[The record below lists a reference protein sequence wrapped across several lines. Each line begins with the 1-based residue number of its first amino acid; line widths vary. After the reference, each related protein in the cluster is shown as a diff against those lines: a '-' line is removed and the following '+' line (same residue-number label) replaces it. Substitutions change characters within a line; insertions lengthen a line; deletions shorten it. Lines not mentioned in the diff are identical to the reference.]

1 MIGRRPSCHRVA
13 EHCAADDPCTQ
24 CTVYSYYHTKLC
36 SIHQSWAR
44 DNCIA
49 LRQRQ
54 RADVIC
60 RASGTRKV
68 VFTNVKVSVSKSHN
82 EYSNNEITNTGVARK
97 KVTVSRQGCCVPSS
111 SMHIRLPLP
120 GHGQHGWSGRST
132 GATGAVLRL
141 L

>member
-13 EHCAADDPCTQ
+13 EHCAADDP

-54 RADVIC
+54 RANVIELQGQEKLFLQMLRSRC
-60 RASGTRKV
+60 QKAT
-68 VFTNVKVSVSKSHN
+68 TNIVIMK
-82 EYSNNEITNTGVARK
+82 
-97 KVTVSRQGCCVPSS
+97 
-111 SMHIRLPLP
+111 
-120 GHGQHGWSGRST
+120 
-132 GATGAVLRL
+132 
-141 L
+141 